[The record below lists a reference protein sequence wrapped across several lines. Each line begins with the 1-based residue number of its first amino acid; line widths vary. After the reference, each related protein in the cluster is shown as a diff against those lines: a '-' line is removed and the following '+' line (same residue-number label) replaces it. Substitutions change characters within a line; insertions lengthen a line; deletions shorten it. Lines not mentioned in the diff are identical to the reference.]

1 MNTHALRMG
10 PSRWNRN
17 NERGSSSRFLE
28 ACERR
33 TGARGGKS
41 TRQSFSRS
49 VRCRKKKKNARGLSV
64 SRSCRFEIRVVRAS
78 PRLNGG
84 IARDAATRSSPDARL
99 SEPESRGTRLERVR
113 RLERARVAATRVR
126 GRARMSHFRI
136 PVGSSVRRRE
146 DGESCQ
152 RRRHVAGTHF
162 FVSAHPVS
170 SSSSGSVSRETRPS
184 YCSFA
189 VTGRSSYRSSS
200 SRLRGASVGS
210 LAVSRKRLASIPHS
224 LSVTSLPGPLSPSS
238 GGSRT
243 SYRGSDRRLERNE
256 PAGRASY
263 RGMEPAAAPR
273 ALSCVRDEKTSKK
286 KSTA

>member
-1 MNTHALRMG
+1 MPRRAPLR
-10 PSRWNRN
+10 
-17 NERGSSSRFLE
+17 
-28 ACERR
+28 
-33 TGARGGKS
+33 T
-41 TRQSFSRS
+41 
-49 VRCRKKKKNARGLSV
+49 
-64 SRSCRFEIRVVRAS
+64 RAS
-78 PRLNGG
+78 PSRNLEGRVSNASGDSNALVSPRRASEG
-84 IARDAATRSSPDARL
+84 ARECRILGSPLDRPFGVEKMENPA
-99 SEPESRGTRLERVR
+99 
-113 RLERARVAATRVR
+113 
-126 GRARMSHFRI
+126 
-136 PVGSSVRRRE
+136 SVV
-146 DGESCQ
+146 
-152 RRRHVAGTHF
+152 RHVAGTHF

-170 SSSSGSVSRETRPS
+170 SSSSGSVSRETRRS

-286 KSTA
+286 KVLRRLLDRASGRASARERRRFTGGHR

>member
-1 MNTHALRMG
+1 MR
-10 PSRWNRN
+10 
-17 NERGSSSRFLE
+17 E
-28 ACERR
+28 ANGRE
-33 TGARGGKS
+33 GGEIDA
-41 TRQSFSRS
+41 S
-49 VRCRKKKKNARGLSV
+49 VVFAIRAVPEKKKKNACGLSV
-64 SRSCRFEIRVVRAS
+64 SRSCRLEIRVVRAS

-84 IARDAATRSSPDARL
+84 IARAAATRSSPDARL
-99 SEPESRGTRLERVR
+99 SERNLEERVSNASGDSNALVSPR
-113 RLERARVAATRVR
+113 RASEGAREC
-126 GRARMSHFRI
+126 RI
-136 PVGSSVRRRE
+136 LGSPLDRPFGVEKMENPASVV
-146 DGESCQ
+146 
-152 RRRHVAGTHF
+152 RHVAGTHF

-170 SSSSGSVSRETRPS
+170 SSSSGSVSRETRRS

-210 LAVSRKRLASIPHS
+210 LAVSRKCLASIPHS

-238 GGSRT
+238 CGSRT